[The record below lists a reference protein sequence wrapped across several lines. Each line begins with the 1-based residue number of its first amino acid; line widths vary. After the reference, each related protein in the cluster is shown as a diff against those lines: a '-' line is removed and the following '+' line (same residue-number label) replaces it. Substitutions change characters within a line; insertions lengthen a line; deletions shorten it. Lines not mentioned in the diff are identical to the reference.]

1 MAAWNPWR
9 ALRERDWV
17 SLRWAR
23 LPAGTRG
30 LWVSDGTTSTIT
42 IDARLGRV
50 ERNATLAH
58 ELVHDERGV
67 MLTVEAPR
75 ALRAK
80 EEAIVADITA
90 HRLVPADDLRQFVD
104 ARVGCGE
111 GVTAAMVAE
120 EFEVPVRVALRALAQ
135 LMAQVR

>member
-1 MAAWNPWR
+1 MARWNPWR
-9 ALRERDWV
+9 ALRQRDHV
-17 SLRWAR
+17 TLRWAR

-30 LWVSDGTTSTIT
+30 LWVSDGTTATIT

-67 MLTVEAPR
+67 MLTADAPR
-75 ALRAK
+75 GVRAK
-80 EEAIVADITA
+80 EESIVADITA
-90 HRLVPADDLRQFVD
+90 ERLVPAVELEGFVA

-120 EFEVPVRVALRALAQ
+120 EFEVPVRVAVRAIAL
-135 LMAQVR
+135 LPRGR